1 MEQKHVYIYIYIYTA
16 YNSISFFVMS
26 SWKEITPQ
34 LTKKNNSHYLK
45 IARVI
50 NSWKPNLDFSRLQI

>member
-1 MEQKHVYIYIYIYTA
+1 MEQKHVYVTA
-16 YNSISFFVMS
+16 YLFLWCLYLSKS